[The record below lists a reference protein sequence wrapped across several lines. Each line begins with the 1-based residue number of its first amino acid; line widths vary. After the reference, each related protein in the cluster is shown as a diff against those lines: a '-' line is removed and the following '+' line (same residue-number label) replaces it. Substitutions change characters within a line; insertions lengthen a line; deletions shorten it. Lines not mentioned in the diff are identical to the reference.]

1 MHEYNN
7 GFFDRMYEGNGPMY
21 GKPGSATPFSGEGR
35 KLGVRAGTSLLN
47 GRVKDGDLHAMRSR
61 AAAAAMKRAGSAA
74 STSSSYR
81 LGGRRSAVEGM
92 TPGQAA
98 AQAAIRRAQDDLSC
112 QIDVI
117 EISDDSDEEGVAGV
131 SGNDDK
137 ENANRGGRDGGG
149 ASTGPPNEEGPIV
162 IDDSDDDVD
171 AERSSAKRR
180 KAKEEDVIDLCS
192 Q

>member
-1 MHEYNN
+1 M
-7 GFFDRMYEGNGPMY
+7 
-21 GKPGSATPFSGEGR
+21 
-35 KLGVRAGTSLLN
+35 
-47 GRVKDGDLHAMRSR
+47 
-61 AAAAAMKRAGSAA
+61 
-74 STSSSYR
+74 
-81 LGGRRSAVEGM
+81 EGM

-112 QIDVI
+112 QIGVI

-131 SGNDDK
+131 SGSDDK
-137 ENANRGGRDGGG
+137 ENANRGGRDRGG

-171 AERSSAKRR
+171 AERSSAKRL
-180 KAKEEDVIDLCS
+180 KARDEDEDVIDLCS